1 MLQIYNTLSRKKE
14 KFQLADSKSVRMY
27 VCGPTVYAR
36 GHIGN
41 FRTFVCLDVLRRVLL
56 NICDYPI
63 KEVIN
68 FTDVDDKT
76 IAGASEEGLSLR
88 EYTDRHI
95 NDFQSDWLA
104 LGIRPAEETPRAT
117 DSENMEAMGN
127 LVKEL
132 ERKGHTYQSSGSIYF
147 RIATQ
152 PEYGKL
158 ARLDK
163 KGMKPGARIDV
174 DEYDKEDV
182 RDFVLWNPAT
192 PGEPSWDIGFGPGR
206 PGWHLECSAMALRL
220 LGEPP
225 IDIHAGGVDLIFP
238 HHENE
243 IAQSETATGKLFSR
257 FWIHVE
263 HLFVEGKKMSKSAGN
278 VFTLPEIVSKGYRPS
293 ALRYLLLSSHYRKQL
308 NFTWSG
314 IEQAEESLRRLTDFL
329 VLLDSVTSVKEAGQS
344 TAEAKIKNVR
354 NRFFSALSDDLNT
367 AEGLGAIF
375 DFVRDINAL
384 LDSGPLIKA
393 DLVAIQKTMDDFDQV
408 LGVVALRKQE
418 DSQLETPVEEIERL
432 IENREQARKRRDFS
446 VADKIRKDLLSRG
459 IVLEDVAGGTRW
471 KKR

>member
-1 MLQIYNTLSRKKE
+1 
-14 KFQLADSKSVRMY
+14 MY

-41 FRTFVCLDVLRRVLL
+41 FRTFVCLDVLRRVLR
-56 NICDYPI
+56 NICNYPI

-76 IAGASEEGLSLR
+76 IAGASDEGLSLR
-88 EYTDRHI
+88 EYTDQHI
-95 NDFQSDWLA
+95 KDFQSDWLA
-104 LGIRPAEETPRAT
+104 LGIQPVEENPRAT
-117 DSENMEAMGN
+117 DNENIEAMGN

-132 ERKGHTYQSSGSIYF
+132 ERKGHTYQSEGSIYF
-147 RIATQ
+147 RIATH

-158 ARLDK
+158 SRLDK
-163 KGMKPGARIDV
+163 KGIKPGARINV

-182 RDFVLWNPAT
+182 RDFVLWKPVKA
-192 PGEPSWDIGFGPGR
+192 GEPSWDIGFGPGR

-263 HLFVEGKKMSKSAGN
+263 HLFVEGKKMSKSTGN

-329 VLLDSVTSVKEAGQS
+329 ARLDAETSVKKAGQS
-344 TAEAKIKNVR
+344 RVKVKVENAR
-354 NRFFSALSDDLNT
+354 NRFFEALSDDLNT

-375 DFVRDINAL
+375 DFVRDVNVL
-384 LDSGPLIKA
+384 LDSGPLIQS
-393 DLVAIQKTMDDFDQV
+393 DLVAIQKTMDDFDLV
-408 LGVVALRKQE
+408 LGVMALRKQE
-418 DSQLETPVEEIERL
+418 DLQLEAPVEEINRL
-432 IENREQARKRRDFS
+432 IESREQARKRRDFS
-446 VADKIRKDLLSRG
+446 FADKIRKDLLSRG
-459 IVLEDVAGGTRW
+459 IVLEDIAGGTRW